1 VAGSLSN
8 GLTKRPWN
16 PHVRQ
21 FHGREKRGFEKSGSL
36 PGTVLAGLRANPERG
51 EDRLVAVAAGVAV
64 FPTTAPATTAASAT
78 AFATF
83 SAATAAPTTTATSTS
98 TTTAIATA
106 AAATA
111 AAPVSTATSA
121 TSAAAA
127 VSTTTTTATTLTGR
141 ALFAGAGDVDGERPT
156 AELLAMEQVHGA
168 LGFFGRGELNEGEAA

>member
-1 VAGSLSN
+1 M
-8 GLTKRPWN
+8 
-16 PHVRQ
+16 RQ

-83 SAATAAPTTTATSTS
+83 SAATAAPTTATS

-106 AAATA
+106 TATA

-121 TSAAAA
+121 PAAAA
-127 VSTTTTTATTLTGR
+127 VSTTTATTLTGW
-141 ALFAGAGDVDGERPT
+141 ALLAGAGDVDGERPT

>member
-1 VAGSLSN
+1 
-8 GLTKRPWN
+8 
-16 PHVRQ
+16 VRQ

-64 FPTTAPATTAASAT
+64 FLTTAPATTAASAT

-83 SAATAAPTTTATSTS
+83 SAATAAPTTTAPTTS

-106 AAATA
+106 AAA
-111 AAPVSTATSA
+111 
-121 TSAAAA
+121 AAAA
-127 VSTTTTTATTLTGR
+127 VSTTTTTATATTLTGR

>member
-1 VAGSLSN
+1 
-8 GLTKRPWN
+8 
-16 PHVRQ
+16 VRQ

-106 AAATA
+106 AAAAA

-121 TSAAAA
+121 PAAA
-127 VSTTTTTATTLTGR
+127 VSTTTATATTLTGR

>member
-64 FPTTAPATTAASAT
+64 FLTTAPATTAASAT

-106 AAATA
+106 AAA
-111 AAPVSTATSA
+111 
-121 TSAAAA
+121 AA
-127 VSTTTTTATTLTGR
+127 VSTTTTTATATTLTGR

>member
-1 VAGSLSN
+1 
-8 GLTKRPWN
+8 
-16 PHVRQ
+16 VRQ

-83 SAATAAPTTTATSTS
+83 SAATAALTTTATST

-106 AAATA
+106 SATAA
-111 AAPVSTATSA
+111 AAPVSTATA
-121 TSAAAA
+121 TTATA
-127 VSTTTTTATTLTGR
+127 VSATTTTTTLTGR

-156 AELLAMEQVHGA
+156 AKLLAMEQVHGA

>member
-21 FHGREKRGFEKSGSL
+21 FPGREKRGFEKSGSL
-36 PGTVLAGLRANPERG
+36 PGTLLVGLRANPERG

-83 SAATAAPTTTATSTS
+83 SAATAAPATTATSA
-98 TTTAIATA
+98 TTAIA
-106 AAATA
+106 ATSA
-111 AAPVSTATSA
+111 TSAAPVSTATA
-121 TSAAAA
+121 TTATA
-127 VSTTTTTATTLTGR
+127 VSATTTTTTLTGR

>member
-1 VAGSLSN
+1 M
-8 GLTKRPWN
+8 
-16 PHVRQ
+16 RQ

-36 PGTVLAGLRANPERG
+36 PGTVLAGLRANPDRG

-64 FPTTAPATTAASAT
+64 FPTTAPATTAATAT

-83 SAATAAPTTTATSTS
+83 SAATAAPTTTTST
-98 TTTAIATA
+98 TTTAIATTS
-106 AAATA
+106 ATA
-111 AAPVSTATSA
+111 AAPVSTS
-121 TSAAAA
+121 
-127 VSTTTTTATTLTGR
+127 ATTLTGR

>member
-1 VAGSLSN
+1 
-8 GLTKRPWN
+8 
-16 PHVRQ
+16 VRQ

-83 SAATAAPTTTATSTS
+83 SAATAAPATTATSA
-98 TTTAIATA
+98 TTAIA
-106 AAATA
+106 ATSA
-111 AAPVSTATSA
+111 TSATSAAPVSTATATTAPAVSA
-121 TSAAAA
+121 T
-127 VSTTTTTATTLTGR
+127 TTTTLTGR

-156 AELLAMEQVHGA
+156 AKLLAMEQVHGA

>member
-21 FHGREKRGFEKSGSL
+21 FHGREKRGFEKSGSF

-64 FPTTAPATTAASAT
+64 FPTTAPATPAASAT

-83 SAATAAPTTTATSTS
+83 SAATAAPATTATTA
-98 TTTAIATA
+98 TTAIA
-106 AAATA
+106 ATS
-111 AAPVSTATSA
+111 AAPVSTATATTATAVSA
-121 TSAAAA
+121 T
-127 VSTTTTTATTLTGR
+127 TTTTLTGR
-141 ALFAGAGDVDGERPT
+141 ALFAGTGDVDGERPT

>member
-83 SAATAAPTTTATSTS
+83 SAATAAPTTTATST

-106 AAATA
+106 SATAA
-111 AAPVSTATSA
+111 AAPVSTATA
-121 TSAAAA
+121 TTATA
-127 VSTTTTTATTLTGR
+127 VSATTTTTTLTGR

-156 AELLAMEQVHGA
+156 AKLLAMEQVHGA

>member
-1 VAGSLSN
+1 
-8 GLTKRPWN
+8 
-16 PHVRQ
+16 VRQ

-83 SAATAAPTTTATSTS
+83 SAATAAPATTATSA
-98 TTTAIATA
+98 TTAIA
-106 AAATA
+106 ATSA
-111 AAPVSTATSA
+111 TSAAPVSTATA
-121 TSAAAA
+121 TTATA
-127 VSTTTTTATTLTGR
+127 VSATTTTTTLTGR

-156 AELLAMEQVHGA
+156 AKLLAMEQVHGA

>member
-36 PGTVLAGLRANPERG
+36 PGTVLAGLRANPKRG

-83 SAATAAPTTTATSTS
+83 SAATAAPATTATSATS
-98 TTTAIATA
+98 AIA
-106 AAATA
+106 ATSA
-111 AAPVSTATSA
+111 TSAAPVSTATATTATAVSA
-121 TSAAAA
+121 T
-127 VSTTTTTATTLTGR
+127 TTTTLTGR

-156 AELLAMEQVHGA
+156 AKLLAMEQVHGA

>member
-83 SAATAAPTTTATSTS
+83 SAATAAPATTA
-98 TTTAIATA
+98 TTAIA
-106 AAATA
+106 ATSA
-111 AAPVSTATSA
+111 TSATSAAPVSTATA
-121 TSAAAA
+121 TTATA
-127 VSTTTTTATTLTGR
+127 VSATTTTTTTTTLTGR

-156 AELLAMEQVHGA
+156 AKLLAMEQVHGA

>member
-1 VAGSLSN
+1 
-8 GLTKRPWN
+8 
-16 PHVRQ
+16 VRQ
-21 FHGREKRGFEKSGSL
+21 FHGREKRGLEKSGSL
-36 PGTVLAGLRANPERG
+36 PGTVLAGLRANPDRG

-64 FPTTAPATTAASAT
+64 FPTTAPATTAATAT

-83 SAATAAPTTTATSTS
+83 SAATAAPTTTTST
-98 TTTAIATA
+98 TTTAIATTS
-106 AAATA
+106 ATA

-121 TSAAAA
+121 PAPAAA
-127 VSTTTTTATTLTGR
+127 VSTSATTLTGR